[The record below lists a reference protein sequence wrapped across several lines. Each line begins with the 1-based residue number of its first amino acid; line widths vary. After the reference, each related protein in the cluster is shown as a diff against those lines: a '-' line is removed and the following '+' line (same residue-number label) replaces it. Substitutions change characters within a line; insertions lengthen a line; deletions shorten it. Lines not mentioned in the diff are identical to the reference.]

1 VSFTL
6 EMERRDVATTIVLG
20 GELDMASAPRLQAV
34 IAALIARGEYC
45 ILVDLY
51 QLAFC
56 DSAGLNAFV
65 QGDKHCA
72 ARGGWLRVIRAQGHV
87 ARVLELS
94 GVGEVLGY
102 RRDEVH
108 SRLGESADAGQR
120 AADD

>member
-6 EMERRDVATTIVLG
+6 DVEQRDAGTAIVLA

-34 IAALIARGEYC
+34 INSLIGQGEPR

-56 DSAGLNAFV
+56 DSAGLNTFV
-65 QGDKHCA
+65 QGDKRCS
-72 ARGGWLRVIRAQGHV
+72 ARGGWLRVTRAQGHV

-102 RRDEVH
+102 RRDRVWSDSAEGADT
-108 SRLGESADAGQR
+108 GER
-120 AADD
+120 APND

>member
-1 VSFTL
+1 
-6 EMERRDVATTIVLG
+6 
-20 GELDMASAPRLQAV
+20 MASAPRLQAV
-34 IAALIARGEYC
+34 ITSLIERGEQR

-72 ARGGWLRVIRAQGHV
+72 ARGGWLRVTRAQGHV
-87 ARVLELS
+87 ARVLDLS

-102 RRDEVH
+102 RRERVPPT
-108 SRLGESADAGQR
+108 
-120 AADD
+120 